1 MCQGWVCKDDLTSN
15 DELSRFALRPHP
27 SGVPQYNRNFISLFF
42 FISQKKYQ
50 STENEIDRLRVTNDT
65 RVSTFFVLSMLLR

>member
-15 DELSRFALRPHP
+15 DELSRFPLRPHN
-27 SGVPQYNRNFISLFF
+27 SGVPQCNRNFISLFF

-50 STENEIDRLRVTNDT
+50 STNLRVTNDT
-65 RVSTFFVLSMLLR
+65 RVSAFFVFSMLLR